1 MQDVNHLDH
10 SKGTGVPL
18 FAGLREESLVTRLS
32 REASLAL
39 GELFRDPSG
48 FFKRRF
54 SNEEANSQLF
64 SGLHI
69 DSLRTRFVREVRQ
82 NTQDFVRSPSGYVKG
97 VFTVTSRE
105 GRRLELL
112 MWCMAFAFFA
122 FAATFGVF
130 FIIPHQLFHTPPPA
144 AEEKK
149 DLQLIAML
157 EPTPPPQPVPKVGGG
172 AGLGAKKPGLGGG
185 GGGAKELTPAS
196 KGRLPQ
202 ASLTQPQIVAPSTH
216 QHIEQPSLPVPA
228 IIRADPA
235 LVPKQDMNLPI
246 GDPKGVLGAPSD
258 GPGSGGGIGTGRGGG
273 VGSGEGGGAGPG
285 RGGGIGGG
293 DAGGGGGNAN
303 LRPTII
309 SQVKPKYT
317 EEARQNKIQGKVV
330 LSVEF
335 RSDGSIGDIRVIRG
349 LGYGLDEKAIE
360 AARLIRFR
368 PAVQEGNP
376 VPWRGKVEFTFN
388 LI

>member
-112 MWCMAFAFFA
+112 MWCMAFAFFCLCR
-122 FAATFGVF
+122 
-130 FIIPHQLFHTPPPA
+130 HLWCLFHH
-144 AEEKK
+144 
-149 DLQLIAML
+149 
-157 EPTPPPQPVPKVGGG
+157 
-172 AGLGAKKPGLGGG
+172 
-185 GGGAKELTPAS
+185 
-196 KGRLPQ
+196 
-202 ASLTQPQIVAPSTH
+202 PS
-216 QHIEQPSLPVPA
+216 
-228 IIRADPA
+228 PA
-235 LVPKQDMNLPI
+235 LSHSSSC
-246 GDPKGVLGAPSD
+246 G
-258 GPGSGGGIGTGRGGG
+258 
-273 VGSGEGGGAGPG
+273 
-285 RGGGIGGG
+285 
-293 DAGGGGGNAN
+293 
-303 LRPTII
+303 
-309 SQVKPKYT
+309 
-317 EEARQNKIQGKVV
+317 
-330 LSVEF
+330 
-335 RSDGSIGDIRVIRG
+335 
-349 LGYGLDEKAIE
+349 
-360 AARLIRFR
+360 
-368 PAVQEGNP
+368 
-376 VPWRGKVEFTFN
+376 
-388 LI
+388 